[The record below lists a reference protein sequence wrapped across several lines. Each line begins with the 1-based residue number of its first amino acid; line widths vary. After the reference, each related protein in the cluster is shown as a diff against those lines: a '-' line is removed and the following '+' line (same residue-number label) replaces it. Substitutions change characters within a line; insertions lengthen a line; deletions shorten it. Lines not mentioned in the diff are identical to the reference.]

1 MSTEGD
7 PLFSMLDTEALR
19 SLTTDVD
26 RALSYAP
33 DTISMA
39 ADPVNAGL
47 VLFGVFVGLARGHFL
62 IAVAAIVTCMGL
74 AEHLDLA
81 SAPVYFDQFVAM
93 GLLAGALHLM
103 LVAFLGPEGGGSS
116 FASLLASLV
125 VLTFLLPARS
135 VRATVRIAKAALLK
149 GVGK

>member
-1 MSTEGD
+1 MSTE
-7 PLFSMLDTEALR
+7 PNPVSSMLDAEALH
-19 SLTTDVD
+19 SLTADVD

-33 DTISMA
+33 KVMSMA

-47 VLFGVFVGLARGHFL
+47 VLFGVFIGLARGHFL
-62 IAVAAIVTCMGL
+62 IAVAAIVTSMGL

-81 SAPVYFDQFVAM
+81 SAPVYFDQLVAM
-93 GLLAGALHLM
+93 GLLAGALHLL

-116 FASLLASLV
+116 FASVFVSLA

-135 VRATVRIAKAALLK
+135 VRTTVHLAKAVLWK